1 MGIYEKT
8 IYLLL
13 FLFQSL
19 PALAQNDLFE
29 VQKVNVGDGLPHRS
43 SYGITQDLS
52 GFIWI
57 STPGGINRYDG
68 YQVKTYNFQALKIGE
83 NAYTDLAI
91 DINNR
96 LWFCER
102 QSLNQSVKSG
112 ILDTAIDSLY
122 SISQFSKGLFND
134 SDIISACQSKT
145 LNNVVLLATQQGA
158 IYTYDGSFKKV
169 FDFKKPFL
177 DPVICDF
184 SKDGKLLVLS
194 GNELNMIKN
203 GSKVAKPYYLKND
216 DESFIRFAYSGSQII
231 LESINSR
238 YEKNYWLIENDML
251 VTYTINDEDSKNLYL
266 FQAGENY
273 LIYGKKDQI
282 IIQNKKGEK
291 AFEYTIT
298 EKWNATIDFKE
309 VLIDR
314 QNIVW
319 ATSKNGVYKIIPKK
333 NLFKTFQSGNS
344 IRGIY
349 SEDQTLFVGGY
360 AQNLMIDLK
369 SNAISTFPED
379 EDAFSSFQRDKRGNL
394 WIGTTFN
401 GVFLYH
407 PESNDW
413 KRYKTASR
421 GHLYLTYQNPFTEKI
436 WIGSG
441 NGLFYIDSG
450 SDQVEQYPLP
460 VEDTDTEVRQFYQN
474 EKGIWIITS
483 NGLFLMNAETEK
495 IIQHLTVKNGFPE
508 DNLNYL
514 YEDPSGIFWLA
525 TKLGG
530 LIRWDTGK
538 HTFRQFTQNEG
549 LSNNTIYAVYED
561 DYNTLW
567 LPSNYGLM
575 RFDKISH
582 SVQVFL
588 PENGIAHEE
597 FNTFAHHKT
606 ADGTMYF
613 GGINGITAFHPK
625 NIDLNKSQN
634 YPIYL
639 TRLQVLDQQSNNF
652 IDKTTELNTSK
663 SVYLKHNDRMLEIEV
678 TLLDFQY
685 KANHQFAYK
694 IEGVHNDW
702 LYTNKNKI
710 TLIGLPYGNHLIKIK
725 GKGSSGNW
733 NNQIL
738 EIPVFV
744 DTPFYLKWPF
754 IVSALA
760 MIIAL
765 LGLGI
770 RWRLHALKSE
780 RTRLEK
786 EVENR
791 TREIERDK
799 QIIASQAEALKQLDL
814 AKTHFFSNIT
824 HEFRTPLTLIIGPL
838 EQLITSP
845 PTPTIFKRRL
855 QGVLKNARHI
865 LALINQ
871 LLDISK
877 IESGQ
882 MKVELVKGDIVDYTR
897 ELINRFQSI
906 CKNKGQRLYFLA
918 DKKSWSINFDSN
930 KWDKII
936 YNLLS
941 NAIKFTPEGKEIQV
955 SLIETRNKD
964 ESYLKLI
971 VRDSGIGIPED
982 QLEYIFDRFYQVD
995 HSATRTQQGTGIGL
1009 SLVKELI
1016 QLQNGT
1022 IAVFSEVGKGT
1033 SFEIMLPIPKSA
1045 GAESTIMQ
1053 RPEIDPKMIENN
1065 IVLPAEDQ
1073 TQKIPMEEN
1082 LEVLI
1087 IEDNEEMREYIHH
1100 CLSVE
1105 NYKITEASNGEEG
1118 LEIAMTI
1125 IPDLVISDV
1134 MMPKKD
1140 GFELTEALR
1149 KNTSTSHIPII
1160 LLTAKSSMESKIQG
1174 LKRGADLYLT
1184 KPFSPEEL
1192 IIQVEKLI
1200 GIRKVLQQRYQNN
1213 LNKENSEI
1221 FQQEDEFIVKL
1232 RSFILRN
1239 ISDPDLNGDK
1249 IGSHFALSRVHLYR
1263 KLKALTNLSIS
1274 EFVKNMRLEKA
1285 RELLKE
1291 NKFNVSEVA
1300 DMTGFTSVSLFS
1312 RTFKQAFGH
1321 SPSKM

>member
-1 MGIYEKT
+1 M
-8 IYLLL
+8 LS
-13 FLFQSL
+13 F
-19 PALAQNDLFE
+19 
-29 VQKVNVGDGLPHRS
+29 LPHNRAP
-43 SYGITQDLS
+43 
-52 GFIWI
+52 
-57 STPGGINRYDG
+57 STPMMAHLKKSLISKNLFWIRLFAIF
-68 YQVKTYNFQALKIGE
+68 QKTESCWSFQA
-83 NAYTDLAI
+83 
-91 DINNR
+91 
-96 LWFCER
+96 
-102 QSLNQSVKSG
+102 
-112 ILDTAIDSLY
+112 
-122 SISQFSKGLFND
+122 
-134 SDIISACQSKT
+134 
-145 LNNVVLLATQQGA
+145 
-158 IYTYDGSFKKV
+158 
-169 FDFKKPFL
+169 
-177 DPVICDF
+177 
-184 SKDGKLLVLS
+184 
-194 GNELNMIKN
+194 NELNVIKN
-203 GSKVAKPYYLKND
+203 GRKVAKPYYLKND
-216 DESFIRFAYSGSQII
+216 DESFIRFTYSGSQII
-231 LESINSR
+231 LESINSK
-238 YEKNYWLIENDML
+238 YEKNYWLVENDML
-251 VTYTINDEDSKNLYL
+251 VPYTINDEDGKNLYL

-273 LIYGKKDQI
+273 LIYGKKDHI

-291 AFEYTIT
+291 ALEYTIT
-298 EKWNATIDFKE
+298 EKWNSTIDFKE

-360 AQNLMIDLK
+360 EQNLMIDLK
-369 SNAISTFPED
+369 SNVILTFPED

-407 PESNDW
+407 PKTNDW
-413 KRYKTASR
+413 KRYKAASR
-421 GHLYLTYQNPFTEKI
+421 GHLYLTYHNPITERI

-460 VEDTDTEVRQFYQN
+460 VDDTDTEIRQFYQN

-514 YEDPSGIFWLA
+514 YEDSSGIFWLA

-530 LIRWDTGK
+530 LIRWDVSANS
-538 HTFRQFTQNEG
+538 FQQFTQKEG
-549 LSNNTIYAVYED
+549 LSNNTVYAVYED

-597 FNTFAHHKT
+597 FNTFAHHK
-606 ADGTMYF
+606 ASDGTLYF

-639 TRLQVLDQQSNNF
+639 TGLQVLDQQSNNF

-738 EIPVFV
+738 EIPIYV
-744 DTPFYLKWPF
+744 DAPFYLKWPF
-754 IVSALA
+754 ILSALA

-765 LGLGI
+765 VGMGI
-770 RWRLHALKSE
+770 RWRVHALKSE

-791 TREIERDK
+791 TREIESDK
-799 QIIASQAEALKQLDL
+799 QIIASQAEELKQLDI

-845 PTPTIFKRRL
+845 PPPTIFKRRL

-897 ELINRFQSI
+897 ELINRFQSM

-955 SLIETRNKD
+955 SLMETCNKD
-964 ESYLKLI
+964 ESNLKL
-971 VRDSGIGIPED
+971 S
-982 QLEYIFDRFYQVD
+982 
-995 HSATRTQQGTGIGL
+995 
-1009 SLVKELI
+1009 
-1016 QLQNGT
+1016 
-1022 IAVFSEVGKGT
+1022 
-1033 SFEIMLPIPKSA
+1033 
-1045 GAESTIMQ
+1045 
-1053 RPEIDPKMIENN
+1053 RP
-1065 IVLPAEDQ
+1065 
-1073 TQKIPMEEN
+1073 
-1082 LEVLI
+1082 
-1087 IEDNEEMREYIHH
+1087 
-1100 CLSVE
+1100 
-1105 NYKITEASNGEEG
+1105 
-1118 LEIAMTI
+1118 
-1125 IPDLVISDV
+1125 
-1134 MMPKKD
+1134 
-1140 GFELTEALR
+1140 GF
-1149 KNTSTSHIPII
+1149 
-1160 LLTAKSSMESKIQG
+1160 
-1174 LKRGADLYLT
+1174 
-1184 KPFSPEEL
+1184 
-1192 IIQVEKLI
+1192 
-1200 GIRKVLQQRYQNN
+1200 RYW
-1213 LNKENSEI
+1213 
-1221 FQQEDEFIVKL
+1221 
-1232 RSFILRN
+1232 
-1239 ISDPDLNGDK
+1239 
-1249 IGSHFALSRVHLYR
+1249 H
-1263 KLKALTNLSIS
+1263 T
-1274 EFVKNMRLEKA
+1274 
-1285 RELLKE
+1285 
-1291 NKFNVSEVA
+1291 
-1300 DMTGFTSVSLFS
+1300 
-1312 RTFKQAFGH
+1312 
-1321 SPSKM
+1321 